1 MGEVAWTRPRTKG
14 IALAINYID
23 LMSRITSSLPP
34 LPIAEMGQP
43 SLTPLDKPLSECRVM
58 IVSSA
63 GVHLATDAGFKHDND
78 LTFRRIPQLVP
89 AGQLRVSHPS
99 PVRRAGEADINV
111 VHPYERLEELADEG
125 FIGEVSPYHLAIS
138 GGIKKLTELVT
149 ELAPA
154 MAADAKLAEPDLLL
168 VVPLCPAC
176 HQSVGLVARVLE
188 RAGLST
194 VSLTCARDI
203 TARIQP
209 PRSAF
214 LNYPV
219 GNSTGQAG
227 DAAGQRD
234 ILRAALSIAED
245 NLEPGT
251 IVDLPFEWP
260 DSNWEAETTALYERE
275 ASVVLE
281 QRSLNE
287 YEDGENYAVHECRD
301 VCSLA

>member
-1 MGEVAWTRPRTKG
+1 M
-14 IALAINYID
+14 AIQYIE

-43 SLTPLDKPLSECRVM
+43 ALTALNKPLSECRVM

-63 GVHLATDAGFKHDND
+63 GVHLAADAGFKDDND
-78 LTFRRIPQLVP
+78 MTFRRIPQDVSS
-89 AGQLRVSHPS
+89 GQLRISHPS
-99 PVRRAGEADINV
+99 PARRAGEADINV
-111 VHPYERLEELADEG
+111 VHPYERLAELADEG
-125 FIGEVSPYHLAIS
+125 FIGDVSPYHLAIS

-154 MAADAKLAEPDLLL
+154 MAADASDAEPDLLL

-188 RAGLST
+188 RAGLPT

-203 TARIQP
+203 TARIRP

-219 GNSTGQAG
+219 GNSTGRTG

-234 ILRAALSIAED
+234 VLRAALSIAALEI
-245 NLEPGT
+245 EPGT
-251 IVDLPFEWP
+251 IVDLPFQWP
-260 DSNWEAETTALYERE
+260 DPNWEAETTALYERE

-281 QRSLNE
+281 QRSKNE
-287 YEDGENYAVHECRD
+287 YEFGENYAVRECGE